1 MALSSSK
8 VLSLGAKGRLYSACG
23 CTVML
28 YGSGTW
34 SGKEE
39 DVIRVDRNGARMDGQ
54 IYVQC

>member
-1 MALSSSK
+1 
-8 VLSLGAKGRLYSACG
+8 
-23 CTVML
+23 ML